1 MFKELIISKKF
12 VNSENET
19 EIIKYYITS
28 CKFEGSTVY
37 GIAVESY
44 IIDKRRETPHD
55 DAQALKLSYSYN
67 KVIKVIKLLAD
78 NLVTPISLND
88 VLDDLYD

>member
-1 MFKELIISKKF
+1 MFKELVTTRSF
-12 VNSENET
+12 CNSQNKRG
-19 EIIKYYITS
+19 ILKYYITS

-37 GIAVESY
+37 GVE
-44 IIDKRRETPHD
+44 IDSFLSEGRKEVPYD
-55 DAQALKLSYSYN
+55 DEQALKLSYSYN
-67 KVIKVIKLLAD
+67 KVIKIIKLLAD